1 MTAAKYLSGFIA
13 FLVAGFLLVSLTA
26 CGGQSEKMDGSM
38 DMPKTIEEASKQYD
52 ELMKQENE
60 IFSKNQELWEKV
72 FLASSKDMT
81 MIEDNKNY
89 GDFLL
94 KVIEEAKDQFSDDEL
109 KLLKEEAEKV
119 RDIENKLIKLE
130 EKFPE
135 LAMMRKDAGMSA
147 SDSSMN
153 MQMFPEFEGKDL
165 KGNTVNSK
173 DLFSNNKF
181 TVVNFWFTTC
191 SPCVGELNS
200 LEALNKD
207 FEKMGGELIGVNSF
221 TLGGSEKSIME
232 ANEVLDKKG
241 ATFRNVYFDENSE
254 AGKFA
259 NGVYA
264 YPTTYVVDSKG
275 NIVGDPIVGVLT
287 EKAQKDKLMRLID
300 QAMS

>member
-1 MTAAKYLSGFIA
+1 MTATKYLSGFIA

-165 KGNTVNSK
+165 KGNT
-173 DLFSNNKF
+173 
-181 TVVNFWFTTC
+181 
-191 SPCVGELNS
+191 GE
-200 LEALNKD
+200 
-207 FEKMGGELIGVNSF
+207 
-221 TLGGSEKSIME
+221 
-232 ANEVLDKKG
+232 
-241 ATFRNVYFDENSE
+241 
-254 AGKFA
+254 
-259 NGVYA
+259 
-264 YPTTYVVDSKG
+264 
-275 NIVGDPIVGVLT
+275 
-287 EKAQKDKLMRLID
+287 
-300 QAMS
+300 